1 MSHQLFGVQI
11 TTDDSAGNGHT
22 CNYVV
27 RAYSVLGAQN
37 AACEAYPDAV
47 KVEVCDLMELVAF
60 QYDGFAQLCAL

>member
-27 RAYSVLGAQN
+27 RANSIADALEAAQ
-37 AACEAYPDAV
+37 EAYPDATDIAIV
-47 KVEVCDLMELVAF
+47 DLMELVAF